1 MTQFPNASVAR
12 ELPTSPWVVRG
23 DLVDARQQADAVLSA
38 ARAGAARL
46 SAEAADEADRV
57 LEEARQEGLRDGAAA
72 AAALIAKV
80 SVDLEFY
87 LKAREAELG
96 TLAFAIA
103 HRILGALPEEERLAR
118 AVRTAL
124 DEHRSA
130 SGLRLRTS
138 PQMETVLRTVLEETE
153 AGASVTIEVDD
164 TALPGECTL
173 IHPRG
178 RIAVGPIDQ
187 LLALLSS
194 TATTGGIR

>member
-1 MTQFPNASVAR
+1 MTQPPNASVAGD
-12 ELPTSPWVVRG
+12 LPTSPWVIRG
-23 DLVDARQQADAVLSA
+23 VLVNALQQADAVLA
-38 ARAGAARL
+38 AAEARAARL
-46 SAEAADEADRV
+46 CAEAADQAEKL
-57 LEEARQEGLRDGAAA
+57 LEGARQEGLRDGAAE
-72 AAALIAKV
+72 AAALIAEV
-80 SVDLEFY
+80 SADLDIY
-87 LKAREAELG
+87 RQAREAELG

-124 DEHRSA
+124 DEHRNA

-138 PQMETVLRTVLEETE
+138 PHMEAVLRTVIEE
-153 AGASVTIEVDD
+153 AGVGASVTIEVDD

-187 LLALLSS
+187 LLALLSAAS
-194 TATTGGIR
+194 ATSAIR